1 MTLQTVELN
10 FRKYALFLFLPA
22 EYVSASSIPL
32 PVLHIKR
39 NNAQRFANL
48 IDRLIPHFLIALL

>member
-10 FRKYALFLFLPA
+10 FRKYVLVFIPTSRVCQCLLHTT
-22 EYVSASSIPL
+22 ASTS
-32 PVLHIKR
+32 HQKE
-39 NNAQRFANL
+39 QHFANL